1 MRRVLHVGPCDTPGG
16 MATVMHTLAQ
26 FPPDGWEADL
36 VASHAPG
43 SLWTK
48 WRAYRRA
55 RSELQRRCTNVHS
68 RPSVVHV
75 HAASDWSLR
84 RKLRLIRRV
93 RRFSVPVVLH
103 LHSGKLAA
111 WMGTANTPRAKRHRA
126 TVARLGVTQA
136 VLSDAW
142 QRMLTPLVGP
152 TEAVVNPVP
161 PKYVPGQHARDAEHL
176 LVLGRNDPVKGHAF
190 AEQVGTRL
198 AKDRP
203 NLRLT
208 LTGKDRSP
216 LPFVQALGWVS
227 EATKLELLQSAT
239 VLLVPSS
246 VEGQPLVVLEAMA
259 CGLPVVV
266 AQDLHSLPSGV
277 VRAGPSVEDWARAVE
292 GVLSGSTAIEVDLEA
307 HRVDSVAQQWGRLY
321 ASLLKD

>member
-84 RKLRLIRRV
+84 RKFRLIRLV

-142 QRMLTPLVGP
+142 QRVLTPLVGP

-161 PKYVPGQHARDAEHL
+161 PRYVPGQRARDAEHL

-190 AEQVGTRL
+190 AEQVGARL
-198 AKDRP
+198 TEGRP

-208 LTGKDRSP
+208 LTGKDRSS

-307 HRVDSVAQQWGRLY
+307 HRVDRVAQEWGRLY

>member
-26 FPPDGWEADL
+26 FPPGGWEAEL
-36 VASHAPG
+36 LPSHATG
-43 SLWTK
+43 GWWTK

-55 RSELQRRCTNVHS
+55 RSELQRRCTDAS
-68 RPSVVHV
+68 LRPDVVHV

-84 RKLRLIRRV
+84 RKLRLIRLV
-93 RRFSVPVVLH
+93 RRCGVPVVLH
-103 LHSGKLAA
+103 LHSGNLAA
-111 WMGTANTPRAKRHRA
+111 WMGSANSPRAQRHRA
-126 TVARLGVTQA
+126 TVARLGVTQV

-142 QRMLTPLVGP
+142 QRVLSPLVGP

-161 PKYVPGQHARDAEHL
+161 PKYVPGQQARDAEHL

-190 AEQVGTRL
+190 AEQVGARL
-198 AKDRP
+198 VEDRP

-208 LTGKDRSP
+208 LTGKDRST

-246 VEGQPLVVLEAMA
+246 VEGQPLVVLEALA
-259 CGLPVVV
+259 CDLPVVV

-292 GVLSGSTAIEVDLEA
+292 GVLSGSTTVEVDLEA
-307 HRVDSVAQQWGRLY
+307 HLVDRVAQQWGRLY

>member
-16 MATVMHTLAQ
+16 MATVMHTLAE
-26 FPPDGWEADL
+26 FPPEGWEAERL
-36 VASHAPG
+36 PSHAPG
-43 SLWTK
+43 GWWAK

-55 RSELQRRCTNVHS
+55 RSELQRRCTTAES
-68 RPSVVHV
+68 CPSVVHV

-93 RRFSVPVVLH
+93 RRCGVPVVLH

-111 WMGTANTPRAKRHRA
+111 WMGTANGPRAQRHRA
-126 TVARLGVTQA
+126 TVARLGVTQV

-142 QRMLTPLVGP
+142 QHELTPLIGP

-161 PKYVPGQHARDAEHL
+161 PEYVPGQRARDAEHL

-190 AEQVGTRL
+190 AEQVGARL
-198 AKDRP
+198 AEDRP

-208 LTGKDRSP
+208 LTGKDRSA

-227 EATKLELLQSAT
+227 ETTKLELLQSAT

-246 VEGQPLVVLEAMA
+246 VEGQPLVVLEALA

-292 GVLSGSTAIEVDLEA
+292 GVLSGATTVEIDLEA

>member
-16 MATVMHTLAQ
+16 MATVMHTLAE
-26 FPPDGWEADL
+26 FPPEGWEAERL
-36 VASHAPG
+36 PSHAPG
-43 SLWTK
+43 GWWAK

-55 RSELQRRCTNVHS
+55 RSELQRRCTTAES
-68 RPSVVHV
+68 CPSVVHV

-93 RRFSVPVVLH
+93 RRCGVPVVLH

-111 WMGTANTPRAKRHRA
+111 WMGTANGPRAQRHRA
-126 TVARLGVTQA
+126 TVARLGVTQV

-142 QRMLTPLVGP
+142 QRELTPLIGP

-161 PKYVPGQHARDAEHL
+161 PEYVPGQRARDAEHL

-190 AEQVGTRL
+190 AEQVGARL
-198 AKDRP
+198 AEDRP

-208 LTGKDRSP
+208 LTGKDRSA

-246 VEGQPLVVLEAMA
+246 VEGQPLVVLEALA

-292 GVLSGSTAIEVDLEA
+292 GVLSGATTVDIDLEA

>member
-16 MATVMHTLAQ
+16 MATVMHTLAE
-26 FPPDGWEADL
+26 FPPEGWEAERL
-36 VASHAPG
+36 PSHAPG
-43 SLWTK
+43 GWWAK

-55 RSELQRRCTNVHS
+55 RSELQRRCTTAES
-68 RPSVVHV
+68 CPSVVHV

-93 RRFSVPVVLH
+93 RRCGVPVVLH

-111 WMGTANTPRAKRHRA
+111 WMGTVNGPRAQRHRA
-126 TVARLGVTQA
+126 TVARLGVTQV

-142 QRMLTPLVGP
+142 QRELTPLIGP

-161 PKYVPGQHARDAEHL
+161 PEYVPGQRARDAEHL

-190 AEQVGTRL
+190 AEQVGARL
-198 AKDRP
+198 AEDRP

-208 LTGKDRSP
+208 LTGKDRSA

-246 VEGQPLVVLEAMA
+246 VEGQPLVVLEALA

-292 GVLSGSTAIEVDLEA
+292 GVLSGATTVDIDLEA